1 MNIAQLLYDALVVG
15 CFYALVSMGFVL
27 VFRVSGVFNF
37 AQPAFMLLGGLIYT
51 SVNHSPTIG
60 GVALGVAAAVAVC
73 TVASAVFYRVV
84 MASMVGRPH
93 FAQMVLTFGLTIVMV
108 DVEQMAFGSAT
119 RNVAIPLARDAVRLP
134 FGIGTNMV
142 DLASMLVSLLLS
154 VAVIWLVSSS
164 RLGSR
169 IRAIAENPRLASYAG
184 LRVQLILAATWAIA
198 GAIAALAGI
207 VYGARIAVDSGMVGI
222 GLAAFPAAML
232 GGMESPVGAVAGGVL
247 LGLLQG
253 VAVSMFGGS
262 IAESV
267 GFAAMLVILLVRP
280 YGLFGL
286 RPVERV

>member
-1 MNIAQLLYDALVVG
+1 MNVAQLIYDALVVG

-37 AQPAFMLLGGLIYT
+37 AQPAFMLLGGLVYS
-51 SVNHSPTIG
+51 SVGSPTIG
-60 GVALGVAAAVAVC
+60 GLALGVAAAVAVC
-73 TVASAVFYRVV
+73 TVASALFYRVV

-108 DVEQMAFGSAT
+108 DVEQMVFGNAT
-119 RNVAIPLARDAVRLP
+119 RNIALPVAREAVRLP
-134 FGIGTNMV
+134 FGIGTNVV
-142 DLASMLVSLLLS
+142 DLATMLVSLTLS
-154 VAVIWLVSSS
+154 LGLIWLVSSS
-164 RLGSR
+164 RLGVR
-169 IRAIAENPRLASYAG
+169 IRAIAENPGLAGYAG
-184 LRVQLILAATWAIA
+184 LRVQAILAATWALA

-207 VYGARIAVDSGMVGI
+207 AYGARIAVDSGMVGI

-232 GGMESPVGAVAGGVL
+232 GGMESPVGAVAGGVI

-253 VAVSMFGGS
+253 IGVNMFGGS
-262 IAESV
+262 IAEPV

-286 RPVERV
+286 KPVERV